1 MNNKFA
7 EEMTIVRDMA
17 AALEVGKSLSEI
29 LENMAISTKHD
40 NHPINEDECN
50 QETSV
55 SNTHSRKF

>member
-1 MNNKFA
+1 
-7 EEMTIVRDMA
+7 MTIVRDMA

-40 NHPINEDECN
+40 NHPTNDDDCN

-55 SNTHSRKF
+55 SNKIVLSNMSLKCIR